1 MSNPPKPVITRAA
14 FPADLAAISEL
25 HGRVFGPGRFAR
37 AAYRVR
43 EGTPKIT
50 RFCHV
55 AEMGNRLIASLRMTD
70 VTIGGT
76 PGAALL
82 GPLAVDPD
90 FRDQGYG
97 RQLVAEA
104 MDDAKAA
111 GVKLVVLVGDVPYY
125 GRFGFAPVPAGQIVL
140 PGPANPERILAAE
153 LAEGALQSYRG
164 VVAAEMDAGNGG
176 KS

>member
-1 MSNPPKPVITRAA
+1 MPNPVITRAA
-14 FPADLAAISEL
+14 SAADLPAISEL
-25 HGRVFGPGRFAR
+25 QGRVCGPGRFAR

-55 AEMGNRLIASLRMTD
+55 AEKGNRLIASLRMTD

-82 GPLAVDPD
+82 GPLAVEPEY
-90 FRDQGYG
+90 RGQGYG

-104 MDDAKAA
+104 MEDAKAA

-125 GRFGFAPVPAGQIVL
+125 GRFGFAPVPMGQIVL
-140 PGPANPERILAAE
+140 PGPANPARILAAE
-153 LAEGALQSYRG
+153 LIEGALQNYRG
-164 VVAAEMDAGNGG
+164 VVAAETDAGSGG